1 MLYIISLQG
10 QNFKAS
16 ICLALSS
23 QLIIHNELFF
33 FFFFYCHQAQ
43 LSTGDKSLYCVAIF
57 HFFMLLSFP
66 FWHSLI
72 GYTFT
77 TEMNILCITGL
88 SFLQIHALNN
98 KISINKNPN
107 VNCLLSTV
115 QIKIVDTYCTINNS
129 KAS

>member
-33 FFFFYCHQAQ
+33 FHQAQ

-57 HFFMLLSFP
+57 LFFMLLSFP
-66 FWHSLI
+66 AVSYKIYIYYRYEHI
-72 GYTFT
+72 MHY
-77 TEMNILCITGL
+77 CL

-115 QIKIVDTYCTINNS
+115 QIKTVDTYSTINNS